1 VSFDV
6 KALQHL
12 KVKLL
17 IIPATADFSH
27 VWISK
32 FGFRQVEDSLK
43 KEMRSMNLLTFPGID
58 VLQKELLAPRHTE
71 SAVDTEDCDPCN
83 EGTNS
88 AIKTNEVSVLETTSP
103 SRDKPVSDY
112 LVEHQPYEDVSS
124 ASRDSLVHDGYPKML
139 ETAFKTSTMARSSD
153 MEKHMDCKT
162 SYSRFDG
169 EDEEDSLIESPPQRN
184 SDMAFLDH
192 IIRSPVDTGATE
204 NRDVYGSGDDDSPET
219 Q

>member
-1 VSFDV
+1 MSFDV

-71 SAVDTEDCDPCN
+71 SAVDT
-83 EGTNS
+83 GFTLRT
-88 AIKTNEVSVLETTSP
+88 I
-103 SRDKPVSDY
+103 
-112 LVEHQPYEDVSS
+112 
-124 ASRDSLVHDGYPKML
+124 
-139 ETAFKTSTMARSSD
+139 
-153 MEKHMDCKT
+153 
-162 SYSRFDG
+162 
-169 EDEEDSLIESPPQRN
+169 
-184 SDMAFLDH
+184 
-192 IIRSPVDTGATE
+192 
-204 NRDVYGSGDDDSPET
+204 
-219 Q
+219 